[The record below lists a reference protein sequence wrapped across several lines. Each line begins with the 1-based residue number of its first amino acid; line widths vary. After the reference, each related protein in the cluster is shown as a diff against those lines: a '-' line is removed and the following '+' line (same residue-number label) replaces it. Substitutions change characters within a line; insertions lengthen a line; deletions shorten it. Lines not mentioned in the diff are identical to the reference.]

1 MRSSFNSN
9 NMCLLSIIYK
19 CLRTETLLCIYKFLS
34 VSSVNLWI
42 KCAFYSLWAGGK
54 SPLHIKVSKREKKSR
69 KNWKPTA
76 LSWMCSYIFHALD
89 SQVIKQHSD
98 TSVIYYPDWFPTS
111 FNQTLLKP
119 ADSERNP
126 SFSPL
131 CLCLSPPTSFCS
143 LAFLSLCL
151 LYSYFP
157 KRLFHMCLGPG
168 GS

>member
-1 MRSSFNSN
+1 
-9 NMCLLSIIYK
+9 MCFLL
-19 CLRTETLLCIYKFLS
+19 TLS
-34 VSSVNLWI
+34 WGEV
-42 KCAFYSLWAGGK
+42 A
-54 SPLHIKVSKREKKSR
+54 PHIKVSKRKKSR
-69 KNWKPTA
+69 KNRKPTA

-131 CLCLSPPTSFCS
+131 CLCLSPPLHSALLLF
-143 LAFLSLCL
+143 FLFA
-151 LYSYFP
+151 YFTHIFQNVYFTCVWGQEGAKP
-157 KRLFHMCLGPG
+157 QKK
-168 GS
+168 